1 MRFEFL
7 IKIKAKLLNEFKYL
21 KVFLK
26 IFLFKFKALFN
37 RFVEIT
43 LTLDAFV
50 LLNFPF
56 IITKCSEPSSLF
68 LKILV
73 QKFQIYQ
80 WKFFFLKLILLI
92 SHFLTYVK

>member
-68 LKILV
+68 LKIFSSKVPNLSME
-73 QKFQIYQ
+73 I
-80 WKFFFLKLILLI
+80 FLFEVIL
-92 SHFLTYVK
+92 